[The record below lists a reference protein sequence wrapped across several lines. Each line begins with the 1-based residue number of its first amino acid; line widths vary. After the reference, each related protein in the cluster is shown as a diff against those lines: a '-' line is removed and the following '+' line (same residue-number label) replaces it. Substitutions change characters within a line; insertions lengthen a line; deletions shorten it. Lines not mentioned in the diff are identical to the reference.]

1 LLETA
6 IVGYIAVQDLTKTA
20 DLIRARTYDALVPI
34 VAIGIIYLIL
44 SRLLMKVADKISE
57 KIDPKNRKQNE
68 ILKDVEL

>member
-6 IVGYIAVQDLTKTA
+6 IVGYIAVQDLTRTA

-34 VAIGIIYLIL
+34 VAIEIIYLIL